1 MPHADS
7 SYFAPG
13 LSKAEVYSQ
22 LLEQAKVLLDG
33 QRNWPHADSSYFA
46 PGLSKAEVYSQLLEQ
61 AKVLLDGQRNW
72 VSNLAN
78 VASLLWHAFAS
89 LPEPSSAVN
98 WAGFYVRQDKFPSL
112 RSSSTTNTQ
121 ESLSTKILLLG
132 PFHGKPACQL
142 IQFGRGVCGTAA
154 EKRETVLVPDVL
166 NWEGHIACDAE
177 SRSEIVVPILVNAE
191 TVALIDID
199 CAVPSGFDEVDREGL
214 ENLAAVLAEGCDW

>member
-1 MPHADS
+1 MVFPHADS
-7 SYFAPG
+7 SHFAPG

-33 QRNWPHADSSYFA
+33 QRNWKHRKLTINST
-46 PGLSKAEVYSQLLEQ
+46 GKQQ
-61 AKVLLDGQRNW
+61 
-72 VSNLAN
+72 VSNFAN

-112 RSSSTTNTQ
+112 RSSSNTNTQ

-154 EKRETVLVPDVL
+154 AKRETVLVPDVL

-177 SRSEIVVPILVNAE
+177 SRSEIVVPILVNGE

>member
-1 MPHADS
+1 M
-7 SYFAPG
+7 
-13 LSKAEVYSQ
+13 SKEHRHNQ
-22 LLEQAKVLLDG
+22 HMLAKSGKTFLPDIILPKDG
-33 QRNWPHADSSYFA
+33 HLHPISLMENR
-46 PGLSKAEVYSQLLEQ
+46 
-61 AKVLLDGQRNW
+61 
-72 VSNLAN
+72 NLAN

>member
-13 LSKAEVYSQ
+13 LTKTEVYSQ
-22 LLEQAKVLLDG
+22 VLEQAKG
-33 QRNWPHADSSYFA
+33 
-46 PGLSKAEVYSQLLEQ
+46 
-61 AKVLLDGQRNW
+61 LLDGQRNW

-78 VASLLWHAFAS
+78 VSSLLWHAYAA
-89 LPEPSSAVN
+89 LPAPSSAVN
-98 WAGFYVRQDKFPSL
+98 WAGFYVRQDRFPSL
-112 RSSSTTNTQ
+112 VFAGSDTKETPGTQ
-121 ESLSTKILLLG
+121 TLLLG

-177 SRSEIVVPILVNAE
+177 SRSEIVVPILVNGE
-191 TVALIDID
+191 TVAIIDID
-199 CAVPSGFDEVDREGL
+199 CTQPSGFDEVDRKWL
-214 ENLAAVLAEGCDW
+214 EALAVILADSCDW